1 VKPDLFF
8 LDSIRRTLKSC
19 TEKKYLLVVSITVW
33 GDEEMRTYS
42 SFKTLFNGILLSTF
56 KYRDRASIMK
66 DILETISSDPQGKTK
81 TSIMRGA
88 NLNFGQANKYLD
100 FLVVCDAI
108 RASNPLR
115 SQELARYRLT
125 QKGLR
130 FLRNTE
136 MWNLIMYA
144 YRQKPI

>member
-1 VKPDLFF
+1 MHACQQELNRKN
-8 LDSIRRTLKSC
+8 
-19 TEKKYLLVVSITVW
+19 YLLEVSSIVW
-33 GDEEMRTYS
+33 RNEEMRIYS
-42 SFKTLFNGILLSTF
+42 SFQALFSGILLSKF

-66 DILETISSDPQGKTK
+66 DILETISSDPNGKTK

-108 RASNPLR
+108 KASNPLR

-125 QKGLR
+125 QKGLK
-130 FLRNTE
+130 FLRTTE
-136 MWNLIMYA
+136 MWNLLYA
-144 YRQKPI
+144 IRQKPI

>member
-1 VKPDLFF
+1 VKTDRFF
-8 LDSIRRTLKSC
+8 LDSHQENLK
-19 TEKKYLLVVSITVW
+19 ELHRKNYLLEVSIIVW

-125 QKGLR
+125 RKGIK
-130 FLRNTE
+130 FLRATE
-136 MWNLIMYA
+136 MWNLLYA
-144 YRQKPI
+144 YRQKPM

>member
-1 VKPDLFF
+1 
-8 LDSIRRTLKSC
+8 
-19 TEKKYLLVVSITVW
+19 
-33 GDEEMRTYS
+33 MRIYS
-42 SFKTLFNGILLSTF
+42 SFQALFSGILLSKF

-66 DILETISSDPQGKTK
+66 DILETISSDPNGKTK

-108 RASNPLR
+108 KASNPLR

-125 QKGLR
+125 QKGLK
-130 FLRNTE
+130 FLRTTE
-136 MWNLIMYA
+136 IWNLLYA
-144 YRQKPI
+144 IRQKPI

>member
-1 VKPDLFF
+1 MFSVRYQKNLQE
-8 LDSIRRTLKSC
+8 LHR
-19 TEKKYLLVVSITVW
+19 KKYLLEVYIPVW

-42 SFKTLFNGILLSTF
+42 SFKSLFNGILLSKF
-56 KYRDRASIMK
+56 KYRGRASIMK

-100 FLVVCDAI
+100 FLMVCDAI

-125 QKGLR
+125 QKGLK

-136 MWNLIMYA
+136 MWNLIIHA
-144 YRQKPI
+144 HRQKPT